1 MVDFIGIGAQR
12 CGTSWIYGCLYEHP
26 EICAPMKEIHFF
38 SRPRYEKGLPWYES
52 HFKKC
57 SPDQKIGE
65 FSTSYLYT
73 EGTAKKIQDA
83 YPDTKLIAVIRN
95 PIDRA
100 VSQYWNAVKAG
111 EVQKSVTVDDYLKQE
126 KSALEQ
132 GFYARQLKEYF
143 DVFEKNQILV
153 LVYDDAKTDP
163 EGYIKKIYTFLG
175 VDADFKPS
183 MLHDNINV
191 SRVPH
196 SVGVEKNM
204 HVFAEWMR
212 KIGLDKVVHI
222 VRKSGL
228 PDLVRRFN
236 TKEERKNQKS
246 EMDESALTQY
256 FREDVAELSKLI
268 ERDLASLW
276 HIR

>member
-26 EICAPMKEIHFF
+26 EICAPVKEIHFF
-38 SRPRYEKGLPWYES
+38 SRPRYEEGLPWYES

-57 SPDQKIGE
+57 DASQKVGE

-73 EGTAKKIQDA
+73 EGTAKKIHGA
-83 YPDTKLIAVIRN
+83 YPDTKIIVVVRN

-111 EVQKSVTVDDYLKQE
+111 EIEKSVTVEEYLKQE

-132 GFYARQLKEYF
+132 GLYAKQLKAYF
-143 DVFEKNQILV
+143 NLFKKEQILV
-153 LVYDDAKTDP
+153 LVYDDAKDNP
-163 EGYIKKIYTFLG
+163 ESYIKNIYTFLG
-175 VDADFKPS
+175 VNPDFKPS
-183 MLHDNINV
+183 MLHDTINV

-204 HVFAEWMR
+204 HIFAEWMR

-228 PDLVRRFN
+228 PDLVRTFN

-246 EMDESALTQY
+246 EMDESMLTEY
-256 FREDVAELSKLI
+256 FKEDVAELSKML

-276 HIR
+276 NIR